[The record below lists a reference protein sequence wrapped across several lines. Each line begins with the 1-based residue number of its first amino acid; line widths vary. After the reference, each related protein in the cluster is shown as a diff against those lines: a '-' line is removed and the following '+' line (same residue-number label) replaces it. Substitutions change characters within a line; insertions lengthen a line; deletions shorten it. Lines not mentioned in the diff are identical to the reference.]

1 MSLPRRHRPLAA
13 VGAGLIAV
21 LALGACSSAGSGSA
35 SAGGSGASAVA
46 PANPEI
52 GAPDAD
58 TADAGAAAAD
68 AQKLTESAQS
78 GGAVSGSSPGRN
90 STTAADLAAADKLV
104 RTASLQVQVDDV
116 EAKATEARQIA
127 LAAGGMVVS
136 ENSSSV
142 PMGDGGVDKQGSRST
157 MALAVPSDTLDR
169 VLDELG
175 KLGTTVQRSSS
186 ARDVTSTYVDT
197 QSRIS
202 TMKASLDQLRA
213 LLAKTTD
220 LNQIIA
226 LETEIARRQ
235 ADLDSLQAQ
244 LNALDK
250 KVAMSTVSVTLVTA
264 ANVVVPEED
273 SSGFLGGLK
282 SGWKAFLGAS
292 SGVLTALGAVLPF
305 VVLLAIVAVPL
316 LWWRRR
322 RSAQQP
328 ATPAYASW
336 GPPAAGS
343 GDGGGSAGPNGGS
356 GGSGG
361 PGGPGGPDGGPG
373 GHEGGDGGAEAPA
386 RGSGTSGQSG
396 STEGSEGLTGGSG
409 SETGDNGGSEQREP
423 EPAGAGT
430 R

>member
-1 MSLPRRHRPLAA
+1 M
-13 VGAGLIAV
+13 
-21 LALGACSSAGSGSA
+21 
-35 SAGGSGASAVA
+35 
-46 PANPEI
+46 
-52 GAPDAD
+52 
-58 TADAGAAAAD
+58 
-68 AQKLTESAQS
+68 
-78 GGAVSGSSPGRN
+78 
-90 STTAADLAAADKLV
+90 
-104 RTASLQVQVDDV
+104 

-127 LAAGGMVVS
+127 IAAGGMVVS

-197 QSRIS
+197 QSRIA

-273 SSGFLGGLK
+273 SSGFLGGLR

-292 SGVLTALGAVLPF
+292 SGALTVLGAVLPF

-328 ATPAYASW
+328 PTPAYASW

-361 PGGPGGPDGGPG
+361 PGGPDGGSG
-373 GHEGGDGGAEAPA
+373 GHGGGDGGAEAPA
-386 RGSGTSGQSG
+386 EGSGPSGQSG
-396 STEGSEGLTGGSG
+396 SAEGSEGLSGGSG
-409 SETGDNGGSEQREP
+409 SETVDNGGTGQREP

>member
-58 TADAGAAAAD
+58 AADAGAAAAD
-68 AQKLTESAQS
+68 AQKLTESSGQS
-78 GGAVSGSSPGRN
+78 AGTVPGSGPAARN
-90 STTAADLAAADKLV
+90 STTAADIAAADKLV

-175 KLGTTVQRSSS
+175 RLGTTVQRSSS

-322 RSAQQP
+322 RTAKQP

-356 GGSGG
+356 GGS
-361 PGGPGGPDGGPG
+361 GGPGGPDGGPG

-396 STEGSEGLTGGSG
+396 STEGSEDLTGGSG

-423 EPAGAGT
+423 EPAGAGS

>member
-1 MSLPRRHRPLAA
+1 
-13 VGAGLIAV
+13 
-21 LALGACSSAGSGSA
+21 
-35 SAGGSGASAVA
+35 
-46 PANPEI
+46 
-52 GAPDAD
+52 
-58 TADAGAAAAD
+58 
-68 AQKLTESAQS
+68 
-78 GGAVSGSSPGRN
+78 
-90 STTAADLAAADKLV
+90 
-104 RTASLQVQVDDV
+104 
-116 EAKATEARQIA
+116 
-127 LAAGGMVVS
+127 
-136 ENSSSV
+136 
-142 PMGDGGVDKQGSRST
+142 
-157 MALAVPSDTLDR
+157 
-169 VLDELG
+169 
-175 KLGTTVQRSSS
+175 
-186 ARDVTSTYVDT
+186 
-197 QSRIS
+197 
-202 TMKASLDQLRA
+202 MKASLDQLRA

-273 SSGFLGGLK
+273 SSGFLGGLR

-292 SGVLTALGAVLPF
+292 SGALMVLGAVLPF

-322 RSAQQP
+322 RSEQQR

-343 GDGGGSAGPNGGS
+343 SDGGGSAGPNGGS

-361 PGGPGGPDGGPG
+361 PDGPDGGSG
-373 GHEGGDGGAEAPA
+373 GHGGGNGGAAAPA
-386 RGSGTSGQSG
+386 QGSGTSGQSG
-396 STEGSEGLTGGSG
+396 SAEGSEGLVGGSG
-409 SETGDNGGSEQREP
+409 TGAVDNGGAEQREP

>member
-1 MSLPRRHRPLAA
+1 M
-13 VGAGLIAV
+13 GAGLVAV
-21 LALGACSSAGSGSA
+21 LALGACSSAGTA
-35 SAGGSGASAVA
+35 SSVGGSGASAVA
-46 PANPEI
+46 PASPEV
-52 GAPDAD
+52 GAPDVD
-58 TADAGAAAAD
+58 TPDAGAAAAD
-68 AQKLTESAQS
+68 AQKLAESSGQS
-78 GGAVSGSSPGRN
+78 AGAVPGSGSAARS
-90 STTAADLAAADKLV
+90 STTTADIAAADKLV

-116 EAKATEARQIA
+116 EAKAAQARQIA
-127 LAAGGMVVS
+127 IAAGGTVVS
-136 ENSSSV
+136 ENSSAV
-142 PMGDGGVDKQGSRST
+142 PTGDGGVDKQGSRST
-157 MALAVPSDTLDR
+157 MSLAVPSDTLDR

-197 QSRIS
+197 QSRIT
-202 TMKASLDQLRA
+202 TMKAGLDQLRA

-226 LETEIARRQ
+226 LETEMARRQ

-292 SGVLTALGAVLPF
+292 SGVLTVLGAVLPF

-336 GPPAAGS
+336 GPPAAGP
-343 GDGGGSAGPNGGS
+343 GNGGGTAGPNGGS

-361 PGGPGGPDGGPG
+361 PGGPDGGSG
-373 GHEGGDGGAEAPA
+373 SHGDGDDGAEAPA
-386 RGSGTSGQSG
+386 QGSGKSGQSG
-396 STEGSEGLTGGSG
+396 SAEGSECLSGGSG
-409 SETGDNGGSEQREP
+409 SETVENGGTEQREP

>member
-1 MSLPRRHRPLAA
+1 VSLPRQHRPLAA

-46 PANPEI
+46 PANPQI
-52 GAPDAD
+52 GAPDSD

-68 AQKLTESAQS
+68 AQKLTESSQS
-78 GGAVSGSSPGRN
+78 GGAVSGSSPARN
-90 STTAADLAAADKLV
+90 STTAADIAAADKLV

-197 QSRIS
+197 QSRIA

-213 LLAKTTD
+213 LLAKTSD

-273 SSGFLGGLK
+273 SSGFLGGLR

-343 GDGGGSAGPNGGS
+343 GDGGGSTGPNGGS

-361 PGGPGGPDGGPG
+361 PGGPDGGSG
-373 GHEGGDGGAEAPA
+373 GHGGRDGGAEAPA

-396 STEGSEGLTGGSG
+396 SAEGSEGLSGGSG
-409 SETGDNGGSEQREP
+409 SETVENGGTEQREP

>member
-1 MSLPRRHRPLAA
+1 

-35 SAGGSGASAVA
+35 SGGGSGASAVA

-58 TADAGAAAAD
+58 TADPGAAAAAD
-68 AQKLTESAQS
+68 AQKLTESSQS
-78 GGAVSGSSPGRN
+78 GGAVSGSGSAARN
-90 STTAADLAAADKLV
+90 STKTADIAAADKLV

-116 EAKATEARQIA
+116 EDKATQARQIA

-136 ENSSSV
+136 ENSSAV

-197 QSRIS
+197 QSRIA
-202 TMKASLDQLRA
+202 TMKAGLDQLRT
-213 LLAKTTD
+213 LLAKATD
-220 LNQIIA
+220 LNQIVSV
-226 LETEIARRQ
+226 ETEISRRQ

-292 SGVLTALGAVLPF
+292 SGVLTVLGAVLPF

-328 ATPAYASW
+328 PAPAYASW
-336 GPPAAGS
+336 GPPTAGS

-361 PGGPGGPDGGPG
+361 PSGPDGSA
-373 GHEGGDGGAEAPA
+373 GHGGGDRGAEAPA
-386 RGSGTSGQSG
+386 QGSGTSGQSG
-396 STEGSEGLTGGSG
+396 SAEGSEDLSGGSG
-409 SETGDNGGSEQREP
+409 SGTVDNGGTGQREP